1 MAYVGIKRRKP
12 MAEIN
17 VVPYID
23 VMLVLLVIFMVTAP
37 LFHQGVEVDL
47 PSAPAKPLEK
57 IDENQEPLI
66 ISIDRS
72 GQVFANKSD
81 TPSEPIADALFRNQI
96 EEILSKERSPIYVRG
111 DNGVDYG
118 RVVTVMVMLQAA
130 GAENVGLITEPTSA
144 SDFGVSDLDSSGLEV
159 KELDAL

>member
-1 MAYVGIKRRKP
+1 MAYTALGRRKR
-12 MAEIN
+12 MSEIN

-37 LFHQGVEVDL
+37 LFHQGVEVEL

-57 IDENQEPLI
+57 KDENQEPLI
-66 ISIDRS
+66 ISVDRN
-72 GQVFANKSD
+72 GQVFVNKSD
-81 TPSEPIADALFRNQI
+81 TPSQPVADAEFRNQI
-96 EEILSKERSPIYVRG
+96 EEILSKETSPVYVRG

-130 GAENVGLITEPTSA
+130 GAGNVGLITEPVA
-144 SDFGVSDLDSSGLEV
+144 EEVVSP
-159 KELDAL
+159 

>member
-81 TPSEPIADALFRNQI
+81 TPSEPM
-96 EEILSKERSPIYVRG
+96 G

>member
-1 MAYVGIKRRKP
+1 MAYVGIKRRKR

-23 VMLVLLVIFMVTAP
+23 VTLVLLVIFMVTAP
-37 LFHQGVEVDL
+37 LFHQGVEVEL

-66 ISIDRS
+66 VSVDRS
-72 GQVFANKSD
+72 GQVFVNKSD
-81 TPSEPIADALFRNQI
+81 TPSEPVADALFRNQI

-111 DNGVDYG
+111 DSGVDYG
-118 RVVTVMVMLQAA
+118 RVVTVMVMLQEA
-130 GAENVGLITEPTSA
+130 GAENVGLITEPSSTGS
-144 SDFGVSDLDSSGLEV
+144 SDFSSSGLEV
-159 KELDAL
+159 EELDAL

>member
-37 LFHQGVEVDL
+37 LFHQGVEVAL

-66 ISIDRS
+66 ISIDHS

-81 TPSEPIADALFRNQI
+81 NPSEPIADALFRNQI

-118 RVVTVMVMLQAA
+118 RVVSVMVMLQAA

-144 SDFGVSDLDSSGLEV
+144 SDFGASELEV
-159 KELDAL
+159 EELDKL

>member
-1 MAYVGIKRRKP
+1 MAYVGIKRRKR
-12 MAEIN
+12 MSEIN

-23 VMLVLLVIFMVTAP
+23 VTLVLLVIFMVTAP
-37 LFHQGVEVDL
+37 LFHQGVEVNL

-72 GQVFANKSD
+72 GLIYINKSD
-81 TPSEPIADALFRNQI
+81 TPDDSVADEVFGNQI

-111 DNGVDYG
+111 DAGVGYG
-118 RVVTVMVMLQAA
+118 RVVKVMVMLQQA
-130 GAENVGLITEPTSA
+130 GAENVGLITDPTESEPTVE
-144 SDFGVSDLDSSGLEV
+144 D
-159 KELDAL
+159 LDAL